1 MNVGADVNARR
12 CARDL
17 PFILV
22 HSFQPS
28 ASSVCTYQLT
38 CGDTRPLAVLP
49 CPLLSPIRGAG
60 WRWVAGHL
68 CPGYPS
74 LGALCC
80 LHPVA
85 QSQNPYW
92 AHLPTRLGCG
102 YSTFPGLRRPRS
114 DIHDPNLSLDPWY
127 YFMITLKPT
136 YTFVYKL
143 FIKFFSVT
151 QFENA
156 RCFLPECD

>member
-1 MNVGADVNARR
+1 MRINVPEIYRLLFSTAFS
-12 CARDL
+12 L
-17 PFILV
+17 P
-22 HSFQPS
+22 
-28 ASSVCTYQLT
+28 
-38 CGDTRPLAVLP
+38 RPLCALTSWLAEETPGPLPVLP

-60 WRWVAGHL
+60 WRWVTGHL

-74 LGALCC
+74 WSALCC

-92 AHLPTRLGCG
+92 AHLPTTLGCG
-102 YSTFPGLRRPRS
+102 YSTFPGLCRPPS
-114 DIHDPNLSLDPWY
+114 DIHEPNLSLDLWY
-127 YFMITLKPT
+127 YFMIALKPT
-136 YTFVYKL
+136 YTFIYKL
-143 FIKFFSVT
+143 FIKFSVT